1 MLKRTESAAEPPEER
16 PVGELVQQLVE
27 DGKAYARAE
36 LDVAKGV
43 AASKAKAL
51 AGPVGRLFA
60 ALLVTQ
66 AAVTVLAVAT
76 FYVLSLVM
84 NVVFA
89 GILAAAIFALI
100 AGWLGWYALQRV
112 KQDL

>member
-36 LDVAKGV
+36 LDVAKAV

-51 AGPVGRLFA
+51 AWPAGMLFA
-60 ALLVTQ
+60 ALLVAQ

>member
-36 LDVAKGV
+36 LDVAKVV

-51 AGPVGRLFA
+51 AWPVGMLFA